1 MFEVGQKVRI
11 LPGGVETCGT
21 RDVEDGGVY
30 EVEAVVRS
38 ASRLG
43 WAAWVLNEFLV
54 AVEDEQC

>member
-11 LPGGVETCGT
+11 LPGGTETCGA

-30 EVEAVVRS
+30 EVEAVAGDK

-43 WAAWVLNEFLV
+43 WVANEFLV
-54 AVEDEQC
+54 EVQDEL